1 MTSVEVETR
10 SDVLTLLCF
19 PRARY
24 EFQMN
29 PINNSA
35 QLTTLVSLF
44 AAQLPVL
51 LVSVLGCLVVGVR
64 KNELSNAS
72 LWAFMGFGLSVV
84 LCVLIPVAQTLVQN
98 WVMDSGQS
106 MAQRASVFTILGVV
120 WSLLR
125 AASYALLLMAVVGGR
140 SAPRNV

>member
-1 MTSVEVETR
+1 
-10 SDVLTLLCF
+10 
-19 PRARY
+19 
-24 EFQMN
+24 MN

-35 QLTTLVSLF
+35 QLTNLVSLF
-44 AAQLPVL
+44 AAQLPIL

-64 KNELSNAS
+64 RNELSTAS
-72 LWAFMGFGLSVV
+72 LWAFMGFGLSVL

-98 WVMDSGQS
+98 WVMANGQS
-106 MAQRASVFTILGVV
+106 IAQRASVFTILAVV

-140 SAPRNV
+140 AAPRNV

>member
-1 MTSVEVETR
+1 MN
-10 SDVLTLLCF
+10 F
-19 PRARY
+19 K
-24 EFQMN
+24 MN

-44 AAQLPVL
+44 AAQLPIL
-51 LVSVLGCLVVGVR
+51 LVSVLGCLVVWVR
-64 KNELSNAS
+64 RSELSTAS
-72 LWAFMGFGLSVV
+72 LWALMGFGLSVL

-106 MAQRASVFTILGVV
+106 MAQRASVFTILAAV

-125 AASYALLLMAVVGGR
+125 AASYALLLMGVVGGR
-140 SAPRNV
+140 TASPNV